1 MSEGIKFRILQKAIE
16 LFNERG
22 FESVSMRDIAEEL
35 NISPGNLTYHFRKKT
50 DILNGI
56 INLLMEEHN
65 KMNYKPEITLREF
78 DSILMQ
84 VEEHHK
90 HYSFYYKNIIEFK
103 NKYPEIAQLQK
114 DYKIEFIAIIS
125 KTFCYL
131 EQNGWVKPEKRERL
145 YDDLSIAVLA
155 IAAFENQIDLNRDM
169 REIIWSVIYPVLTEE
184 GIKEYQTLNRRLDTS
199 G

>member
-1 MSEGIKFRILQKAIE
+1 MSEGIKFKILQKAIE

-56 INLLMEEHN
+56 ISLLMEEHN

-90 HYSFYYKNIIEFK
+90 RYSFYYKNIIEFK

-131 EQNGWVKPEKRERL
+131 EQNGWVMPEKRDRL

-169 REIIWSVIYPVLTEE
+169 REIIWSVIFPVLTEE
-184 GIKEYQTLNRRLDTS
+184 GIREYQTLFRRLDTS